1 MASSIATSFG
11 YHANGVSA
19 GDEQLPFVKN
29 VSHIANTALKIS
41 LVALAVLSFAG
52 GLSFPLAIGIGAFIV
67 LIRAGVSLY
76 SYTIVCR
83 SAGIILGRDDLILPN
98 VFSSKFK
105 TQAFATEHSADT
117 EYWRKKMLASAEHN
131 IILSG
136 NYCGG
141 KSFDEHLDIII
152 KRLTEKPQL
161 KVVIISSPVFLSDK
175 QKSKIGSLQRAYP
188 HNFSLVESPDIWHLN
203 PGLKRSTNH
212 TKCTVI
218 DYGKY
223 FILGGSGIK
232 DNFAQTGLKSLSK
245 QEFLRRRQ
253 AELSIESHD
262 DSTQQSHI
270 LDRFIPGNFRDMD
283 FVFQSD
289 PDKNHGHRVFA
300 QALLL
305 AHRWEEYNKKMKA
318 GYFDS
323 LSPSPMS
330 LSSAGFF
337 TGQDT
342 TISEQDSVTERLLKT
357 KAPKSKEIATHFE
370 EFNRF
375 KLKAKNVV
383 VKILSS
389 GPENNHSE
397 FSFEV
402 KNSLKHAKKKIV
414 INHMYFNPSQE
425 MMDELVKAAKRGVKI
440 VILSSGVYEN
450 CPRSHHIFGVR
461 NKYNYA
467 KLLDSLTEDEKKNV
481 EIYEF
486 QQPKIGNHKKVI
498 IIDDYLISGSSNFGY
513 KSLVSSSDHEMNFKA
528 RSQKLVDQTM
538 KIVEI
543 DLAHSKKL
551 SQKIELS
558 FVERVKAAFYQ
569 LNAPIIG

>member
-1 MASSIATSFG
+1 M
-11 YHANGVSA
+11 
-19 GDEQLPFVKN
+19 
-29 VSHIANTALKIS
+29 
-41 LVALAVLSFAG
+41 
-52 GLSFPLAIGIGAFIV
+52 
-67 LIRAGVSLY
+67 
-76 SYTIVCR
+76 
-83 SAGIILGRDDLILPN
+83 
-98 VFSSKFK
+98 
-105 TQAFATEHSADT
+105 
-117 EYWRKKMLASAEHN
+117 
-131 IILSG
+131 
-136 NYCGG
+136 
-141 KSFDEHLDIII
+141 
-152 KRLTEKPQL
+152 
-161 KVVIISSPVFLSDK
+161 
-175 QKSKIGSLQRAYP
+175 
-188 HNFSLVESPDIWHLN
+188 
-203 PGLKRSTNH
+203 
-212 TKCTVI
+212 I

-232 DNFAQTGLKSLSK
+232 DNFAQTGLRSLSK
-245 QEFLRRRQ
+245 QDFLRQRQ
-253 AELSIESHD
+253 AEISQ
-262 DSTQQSHI
+262 DSNDTSVHHGHI
-270 LDRFIPGNFRDMD
+270 FDRFIPGNFRDMD

-289 PDKNHGHRVFA
+289 PDKNHGHRVFS

-305 AHRWEEYNKKMKA
+305 AHRWEEYNKKMES

-323 LSPSPMS
+323 HSSSLVS
-330 LSSAGFF
+330 LSASGFF
-337 TGQDT
+337 TGHDT
-342 TISEQDSVTERLLKT
+342 PILEQDSVTVRLLKKT
-357 KAPKSKEIATHFE
+357 APKSKDIKTSFA

-375 KLKAKNVV
+375 RTKAKNVV

-402 KNSLKHAKKKIV
+402 MHSLKYAKKKIL

-425 MMDELVKAAKRGVKI
+425 IMDELVRAAKRGVKI

-467 KLLDSLTEDEKKNV
+467 KLLDCLTEEEKKNV

-486 QQPKIGNHKKVI
+486 QQPKIGNHKKLI
-498 IIDDYLISGSSNFGY
+498 IVDDYLISGSSNFGY

-551 SQKIELS
+551 AQPIQLS
-558 FVERVKAAFYQ
+558 FIEKIKAAFYQ